1 MMTEIS
7 EYEIIQLLIGFYFIN
22 MIMMTWLYLYT
33 MYTQYKNAHDK
44 WYDII
49 RENDIDKMQRLEKI
63 KKTR

>member
-1 MMTEIS
+1 MMTEIG

-22 MIMMTWLYLYT
+22 LIMMAWLYFYT

-49 RENDIDKMQRLEKI
+49 RENDIDGTRRLERVK
-63 KKTR
+63 RE

>member
-1 MMTEIS
+1 MMTEIG

-22 MIMMTWLYLYT
+22 MIMMCWLYLYT

-49 RENDIDKMQRLEKI
+49 RENDIDRMRRLEEVK
-63 KKTR
+63 RE